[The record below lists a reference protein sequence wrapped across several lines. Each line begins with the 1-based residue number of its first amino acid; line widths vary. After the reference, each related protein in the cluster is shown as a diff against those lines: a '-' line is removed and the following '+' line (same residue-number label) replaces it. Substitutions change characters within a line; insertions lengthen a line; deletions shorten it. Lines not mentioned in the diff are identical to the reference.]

1 MMTTL
6 ALQRLSPRVW
16 WLGLGAIGLGAWAV
30 LATWTP
36 PGDPDA
42 TLCLFRRV
50 TGIGCAGC
58 GLTRALALLAK
69 GQWSAAV
76 AVHPLAPVLAI
87 QAASAWLFGLAVIER
102 RLRAPSLRWVNGW
115 LVANAAALL
124 AIWVLRLATGTL
136 PR

>member
-1 MMTTL
+1 MTTL
-6 ALQRLSPRVW
+6 ALNRISPRAW

-30 LATWTP
+30 LAVWTP
-36 PGDPDA
+36 PDDPAA
-42 TLCLFRRV
+42 TLCLFHRV

-69 GQWSAAV
+69 GQWIAAI

-87 QAASAWLFGLAVIER
+87 EAAGGWLLGLAVIQR
-102 RLRAPSLRWVNGW
+102 RLRLPSPRWVSGW
-115 LVANAAALL
+115 LIANAAALI
-124 AIWVLRLATGTL
+124 AVWGLRLATGTL